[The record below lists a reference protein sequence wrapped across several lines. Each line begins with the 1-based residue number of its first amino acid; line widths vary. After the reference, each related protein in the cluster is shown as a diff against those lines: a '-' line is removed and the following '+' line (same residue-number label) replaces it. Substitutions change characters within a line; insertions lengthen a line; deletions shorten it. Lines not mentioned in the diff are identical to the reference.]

1 MHTQEG
7 PLWFQDAAGRSLHP
21 SNGAELKRPRQSK
34 EGHGHAER
42 TTTDLTEHGVI
53 SYFIHATLSRA
64 RDPLPASCLHPVDHK
79 VSGGDR
85 EDLDLS
91 PSAREE
97 SRG

>member
-1 MHTQEG
+1 M
-7 PLWFQDAAGRSLHP
+7 
-21 SNGAELKRPRQSK
+21 
-34 EGHGHAER
+34 
-42 TTTDLTEHGVI
+42 TDLTEHGVI
-53 SYFIHATLSRA
+53 SYFIHATLGRA
-64 RDPLPASCLHPVDHK
+64 GDPLPASCPHPVDHK